1 MAKYDVLSPLKR
13 NNELLDPGDSI
24 EISDKKQ
31 SKQLLDSDTIGVP
44 GSYEK
49 SLETVKSLEEKNK
62 DQEKAILEFQK
73 ENTELKAELK
83 KIATG
88 KK

>member
-1 MAKYDVLSPLKR
+1 MAKYDILSPLKR
-13 NNELLDPGDSI
+13 NGKLLDPGESI
-24 EISDKKQ
+24 EISNKKE
-31 SKQLLDSDTIGVP
+31 SKQLLDCDTIGVP
-44 GSYEK
+44 GSYKK

-62 DQEKAILEFQK
+62 DQEDAVLELQK
-73 ENTELKAELK
+73 ENVNLKAKLD